1 MDDVVVVLLRTG
13 RPRPTINIVVTT
25 NADRARRIAE
35 DLLADT
41 LPRRWSHTIGVAAA
55 AGDVLE
61 YLTKTLAGR
70 DFSGFLDIL
79 VPWSA
84 S

>member
-1 MDDVVVVLLRTG
+1 MKIQVKPPIANTRTEI
-13 RPRPTINIVVTT
+13 PKPSVHPASCCAAALMKPT
-25 NADRARRIAE
+25 NA
-35 DLLADT
+35 
-41 LPRRWSHTIGVAAA
+41 SV
-55 AGDVLE
+55 GDVLE

>member
-1 MDDVVVVLLRTG
+1 MNTEWVIEQLDDFIKATA
-13 RPRPTINIVVTT
+13 VTYVPSPP
-25 NADRARRIAE
+25 N
-35 DLLADT
+35 
-41 LPRRWSHTIGVAAA
+41 SIGFHSYKTAIR
-55 AGDVLE
+55 DVLE